1 MKKVI
6 FLDIDGVLNNNETF
20 QQAPEKYAAGIALEL
35 ALINLELCYKVSL
48 IVKETGAKIVL
59 SSTWRIKPDIEQI
72 LATFGL
78 TVSGKTPCRLAYCI
92 RGHEIGLWLQKN
104 KVDTF
109 VILDDESDMGNYMS
123 HLVQT
128 NEVMGI
134 TDKDV
139 EKAIEI
145 LNREEE

>member
-6 FLDIDGVLNNNETF
+6 FLDIDGVLNNDETF

-35 ALINLELCYKVSL
+35 AFINPELCSKVRRL
-48 IVKETGAKIVL
+48 VKETDAKIVL
-59 SSTWRIKPDIEQI
+59 SSTWRIKQHVCQI

-78 TVSGKTPCRLAYCI
+78 VVFNKTPCRFSYQP
-92 RGHEIGLWLQKN
+92 RGQEIGMWLRKN
-104 KVDTF
+104 QVDTF
-109 VILDDESDMGNYMS
+109 VILDDENDMGNYMS

-128 NEVMGI
+128 NEATGI

-145 LNREEE
+145 LNRE